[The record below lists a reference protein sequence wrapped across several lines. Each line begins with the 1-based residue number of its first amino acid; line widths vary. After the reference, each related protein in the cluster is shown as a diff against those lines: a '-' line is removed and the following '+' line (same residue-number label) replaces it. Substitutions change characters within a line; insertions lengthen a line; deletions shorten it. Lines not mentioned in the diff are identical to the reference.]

1 MKKFQGVFIKNPREI
16 ANLREA
22 DRITANIL
30 DAIGDEIRPGIPS
43 MQLEDLARSRQAGLS
58 GVWRLSLCHLLLDK

>member
-30 DAIGDEIRPGIPS
+30 DARDSSWYPFH
-43 MQLEDLARSRQAGLS
+43 AA
-58 GVWRLSLCHLLLDK
+58 

>member
-43 MQLEDLARSRQAGLS
+43 MQLEDLARSMCEQYH
-58 GVWRLSLCHLLLDK
+58 VKRLSLCHLLLDK